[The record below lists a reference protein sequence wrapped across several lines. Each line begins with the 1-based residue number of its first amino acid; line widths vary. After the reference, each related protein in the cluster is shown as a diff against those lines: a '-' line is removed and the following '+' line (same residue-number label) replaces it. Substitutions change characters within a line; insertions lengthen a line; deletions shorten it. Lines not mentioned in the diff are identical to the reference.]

1 MTDINIGDDSPVFS
15 LPSTDGSNII
25 SSDLRGSTVV
35 LYFYPKDDTPGCTKE
50 ACGFRDNYDVLTEKG
65 VVILGV
71 SRDSIESHNK
81 FTNKYSLPFPLLT
94 DPEAEIAKKFGAYGE
109 KKMYGRVYEGVLRQT
124 FLINKDGKIGKIWRR
139 VKTAT
144 HAEEVLSAVEALSD

>member
-1 MTDINIGDDSPVFS
+1 MTDINIGDDSPEFS
-15 LPSTDGSNII
+15 LPSTDGSNVI

-50 ACGFRDNYDVLTEKG
+50 ACGFRDNYDALTEKG
-65 VVILGV
+65 VIVLGV

-109 KKMYGRVYEGVLRQT
+109 KKMYGRVFEGVLRQT
-124 FLINKDGKIGKIWRR
+124 FLINKDGIVEKIWRR

-144 HAEEVLSAVEALSD
+144 HAEEVLTAVEALSY

>member
-1 MTDINIGDDSPVFS
+1 MTDINIGDDSPEFS
-15 LPSTDGSNII
+15 LPSTDGSNVI

-50 ACGFRDNYDVLTEKG
+50 ACGFRDNYDALTEKG
-65 VVILGV
+65 VIVLGV

-109 KKMYGRVYEGVLRQT
+109 KKMYGRVFEGVLRQT
-124 FLINKDGKIGKIWRR
+124 FLINKDGMVEKIWRR

-144 HAEEVLSAVEALSD
+144 HAEEVLTAVEALSY

>member
-1 MTDINIGDDSPVFS
+1 MTDINIGDDSPDFS

>member
-1 MTDINIGDDSPVFS
+1 MTDINIGDDSPDFS

-50 ACGFRDNYDVLTEKG
+50 ACGFRDNYDALTEKG
-65 VVILGV
+65 VVVLGV

-109 KKMYGRVYEGVLRQT
+109 KKMYGRVFEGVLRQT
-124 FLINKDGKIGKIWRR
+124 FLITKDGTIGKIWRR